1 MIKDY
6 SGVPVDKIITN
17 NTGEDKYINFLNVPI
32 ELKSNMDTIIN
43 VRTSEELALLDGKLR
58 EMDMSNN
65 AKTIIPLTL
74 DYTDSKQVYY
84 IPGTFS
90 KIVFKKE
97 VTVHKTTSSSFMAG
111 QFMFTLNGKKYTSA
125 WGKYDGKSM
134 GCPKVDFVTLV
145 VSPYLNNM
153 PTNRAGILYVLK
165 SEDTDTYTMELISD
179 VFADNDAKYEGVIT
193 DVYCTGVQNDY
204 PIELGYLVK

>member
-58 EMDMSNN
+58 EMDMNN
-65 AKTIIPLTL
+65 SAKTIIPYTL
-74 DYTDSKQVYY
+74 DYTSSGIHT

-90 KIVFKKE
+90 KIIFKKE
-97 VTVHKTTSSSFMAG
+97 VIVHKTTTTLEGFMG
-111 QFMFTLNGKKYTSA
+111 GNFFFTINGKKYMVAFVKIPGS
-125 WGKYDGKSM
+125 SC
-134 GCPKVDFVTLV
+134 GCPEVGFVTV
-145 VSPYLNNM
+145 VTNPNLDNM
-153 PTNRAGILYVLK
+153 PKNRAGVLYVLK
-165 SEDTDTYTMELISD
+165 SQDTDTYTMELMD
-179 VFADNDAKYEGVIT
+179 DAFAEYEGVIT
-193 DVYCTGVQNDY
+193 DVYSSGPINDY